1 MELYGKTALVSGASS
16 GLGQAIARRFVREG
30 AQVIGIGRRELR
42 ETESFRYLRCDIT
55 SEADTTALAEK
66 LEKVDILINCA
77 GVTAIGSLKSTTL
90 SQFRQQ
96 FEVNVFGLYQL
107 TRAVLPLLEASE
119 GGVIVNVGSELGARA
134 REERIAYC
142 PSKAAVEMLTRC
154 MAMELAPRIRV
165 NGILPGLM
173 ETPMTRDRFLNTPDP
188 DAARAAAGEKYLLG
202 RLCTVED
209 AVEAALFLASP
220 RSAFITGDMLAVCG
234 GGQFA
239 TR

>member
-1 MELYGKTALVSGASS
+1 M
-16 GLGQAIARRFVREG
+16 
-30 AQVIGIGRRELR
+30 
-42 ETESFRYLRCDIT
+42 
-55 SEADTTALAEK
+55 ALAEK

-173 ETPMTRDRFLNTPDP
+173 
-188 DAARAAAGEKYLLG
+188 
-202 RLCTVED
+202 
-209 AVEAALFLASP
+209 
-220 RSAFITGDMLAVCG
+220 
-234 GGQFA
+234 
-239 TR
+239 